1 MPMRFEARVFRLA
14 KDPLAPQENQDHFRM
29 DAVRGIAAIADGVTS
44 GIFSGPWAQI
54 LTEAVA
60 AAPPDPAELAA
71 FAPWLAELRTRWQE
85 TIDVSQ
91 LQWFQRAKMKQGAFS
106 TLLWVEFAPP
116 SDDPAVEPGQMRCT
130 AIGDSCLLHI
140 RANQMLRSFPLD
152 QVEQFLADP
161 LVVGSIDLSRDA
173 LLKFEVLEETCED
186 GDLLALC
193 TDAVAEWALRKTAA
207 GAPPDWESY
216 WHITE
221 ESWQDEV
228 VQLRQLREMR
238 YDDATLILLRVS
250 VPQPVRPSQPAASGA
265 GVLPALVIHDAGE
278 TPAPQP
284 AAYDAGAT
292 PAPQPAAHDA
302 GETPA
307 PQPAAAWF
315 PPADPFPAPA
325 STDIYALQDEA
336 APSGGAGVPPAPL
349 SVDAG
354 GTPAP
359 QPTGSQPPP
368 LPPMAGMEDSP
379 MAPVLER
386 AKTILAASEDVAE
399 KMAGGLLRGMQKA
412 EKFLRKYRGKYP
424 PKEDKDERKE

>member
-1 MPMRFEARVFRLA
+1 MRFEARVFRLA

-60 AAPPDPAELAA
+60 AAPPDPADLAA
-71 FAPWLAELRTRWQE
+71 FTPWLAELRTRWTQ

-140 RANQMLRSFPLD
+140 RANQMLRSFPLEEA
-152 QVEQFLADP
+152 EQFQADP

-228 VQLRQLREMR
+228 VQLRQLRDMR
-238 YDDATLILLRVS
+238 YDDATLILLRVA

-265 GVLPALVIHDAGE
+265 GVP
-278 TPAPQP
+278 PAPVVH
-284 AAYDAGAT
+284 DAGAT
-292 PAPQPAAHDA
+292 PVPQLAAHDA

-315 PPADPFPAPA
+315 PPTDSGVPSADPLSAPA
-325 STDIYALQDEA
+325 STDIYAIQDEA
-336 APSGGAGVPPAPL
+336 APPCSAGVPPASL
-349 SVDAG
+349 SADAAI
-354 GTPAP
+354 TPAP